1 MQPTTV
7 RRSRAFLLGLGLVG
21 ALLLAHEPWR
31 HSALAIVRF
40 PFTFLRTAVR
50 LVILLPRLPS
60 LLEENAHLRE
70 SLTERELE
78 VSSAREALR
87 QGHAAQTLQAA
98 WPQFPP
104 SGPAA
109 GGAGGTSAGGRL
121 ASALAR
127 SPLPTQQTLLI
138 DRGQTHGLVEAG
150 LVVDAQGVVGRVLE
164 TQATTALVLLVTD
177 PNSRIAALVERS
189 RETGL
194 LIGRGFAECQL
205 TYLDLGAD
213 IHAGD
218 RILTA
223 GLGGAVPKGLLLGTV
238 TKVERLERA
247 GATRATVK
255 PAAALGRLEEVLCLP
270 PAS

>member
-1 MQPTTV
+1 MQPTAV
-7 RRSRAFLLGLGLVG
+7 RRSRAFLLGLGLVD

-31 HSALAIVRF
+31 HSALAVVRF
-40 PFTFLRTAVR
+40 PFTFLRAAVR
-50 LVILLPRLPS
+50 LVILLPRVPS
-60 LLEENAHLRE
+60 LIEENARLRE

-87 QGHAAQTLQAA
+87 QGQAAQALQAA
-98 WPQFPP
+98 WPQ
-104 SGPAA
+104 SG
-109 GGAGGTSAGGRL
+109 GHL

-138 DRGQTHGLVEAG
+138 NRGQTHGIVEAG

-164 TQATTALVLLVTD
+164 TQASTALILLLTD

-213 IHAGD
+213 IQAGD
-218 RILTA
+218 RVLTA